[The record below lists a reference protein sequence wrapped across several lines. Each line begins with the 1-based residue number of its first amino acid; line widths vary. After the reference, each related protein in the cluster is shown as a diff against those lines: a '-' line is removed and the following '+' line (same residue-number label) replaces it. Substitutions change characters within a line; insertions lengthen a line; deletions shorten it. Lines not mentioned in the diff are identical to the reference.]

1 MIPFSILDLAPVT
14 EGSDPGQAFR
24 NTLDLAQLAE
34 RLGYRRYWLAE
45 HHNMPGIASAATA
58 VLIGHVAGGTSTI
71 RVGAGGIM
79 LPNHAPLQ
87 VAEAFGTLASLYPGR
102 IDLGLGRAPGT
113 DQATATALRRYFD
126 SADTFP
132 QDVLELLGYFEPAKP
147 GQAVRAVPGAGVEVP
162 VWLLGSSLFSA
173 TLSARLGL
181 PFAFASHF
189 APDAMDE
196 ALALYRRDFRPSARL
211 QQPYAMLGIN
221 VVGADSD
228 AEARRLFTTQQQSFI
243 NLRRGRPG
251 LIPPPIDDIESYWTP
266 PEKMMLERALACA
279 VVGDPATLQAGL
291 AAFIARHRP
300 DELLITANVFEHAAR
315 RHSFELAA
323 TVRERLAGQAGD
335 LIDQRTP
342 ETTGAAR

>member
-1 MIPFSILDLAPVT
+1 MIPFSVLDLAPVT
-14 EGSDPGQAFR
+14 EGSNTTQAFA
-24 NTLDLAQLAE
+24 NTLDLARRAE
-34 RLGYRRYWLAE
+34 KAGYQRYWLAE

-58 VLIGHVAGGTSTI
+58 VLIGYVAGGTSTI

-87 VAEAFGTLASLYPGR
+87 VAEQFGTLASLYPGR

-113 DQATATALRRYFD
+113 DHATARALRRYFD
-126 SADTFP
+126 SADAFP
-132 QDVLELLGYFEPAKP
+132 QDVAELLAFFEPAKP
-147 GQAVRAVPGAGVEVP
+147 DQSVRAVPGAGIEVP

-173 TLSARLGL
+173 RLAAALGL

-196 ALALYRRDFRPSARL
+196 ALALYRRDFRPSKRL
-211 QQPYAMLGIN
+211 ALPHAMLGVN
-221 VVGADSD
+221 VVAAGSD

-266 PEKMMLERALACA
+266 TEKFGVENALACA
-279 VVGDPATLQAGL
+279 VIGDATTVQQGIE
-291 AAFIARHRP
+291 AFVARHRP
-300 DELLITANVFEHAAR
+300 DELMVTANVFDHEAR
-315 RHSFELAA
+315 CRSFELVAE
-323 TVRERLAGQAGD
+323 VRERM
-335 LIDQRTP
+335 
-342 ETTGAAR
+342 AAAA